1 MPVKRLLQISLC
13 STALVYL
20 SACSEKPPEH
30 TQVSQQPPTATN
42 HANTS
47 VKHTSY
53 FSSRARIN
61 FDDLALLAETEV
73 PAKHS
78 DSDKKRICKRVLGI
92 KLCGTANWVY
102 NVNRDGPVKVSGLD
116 NNIHIDIPM
125 SFDGTAGIRG
135 DVAKVLQMD
144 AMDFSGSLNAKLIL
158 HLDIA
163 ENWCPV
169 IKPQIN
175 YAWTKTPRLNWA
187 AGIDFNLQDKL
198 DKAIN
203 KQLASLQEN
212 VLQSIDC
219 SEFRKKINEQWK
231 PHSLALDLP
240 DTDTVY
246 LHIVPTA
253 FSFSGM
259 KTESDKLGL
268 SFTLEA
274 QTHVDAMAIQNTEP
288 LILPPVTR
296 TEYAVG
302 ETRFNVLIKA
312 DYGKLQSLAEPHL
325 VGQTFTEQ
333 SPAGDVSVKISS
345 IEFSGNP
352 SGLTINLGFLA
363 DLPAAKADTPGN
375 IYLTAKPIADPI
387 SHKIRLDNIALSNV
401 IDSTLWNT
409 LAKVFNQKI
418 IAEIEKRSVLD
429 ISQQMQSVS
438 SKITEQLSD
447 PSRTSGLQIHAES
460 VRASVE
466 EIVAEATHLTAL
478 VRVESMLDI
487 EIPIQTLFATRR

>member
-1 MPVKRLLQISLC
+1 MKQLLKISLC
-13 STALVYL
+13 CAALVLL
-20 SACSEKPPEH
+20 SACAEKEPEHSQISQKPP
-30 TQVSQQPPTATN
+30 AAIR
-42 HANTS
+42 HADAG
-47 VKHTSY
+47 VKHTS
-53 FSSRARIN
+53 FISSRARVN

-73 PAKHS
+73 PTTHS
-78 DSDKKRICKRVLGI
+78 DSDTKRICKRVLGI
-92 KLCGTANWVY
+92 KICGTANWVY
-102 NVNRDGPVKVSGLD
+102 NVNRDGPVMVSGLE

-135 DVAKVLQMD
+135 DVAKVLKMD
-144 AMDFSGSLNAKLIL
+144 AMDFAGSLNAKLIL

-175 YAWTKTPRLNWA
+175 YEWTKTPKLNWA
-187 AGIDFNLQDKL
+187 AGIDINLQDRL

-203 KQLASLQEN
+203 KQLATLQKT
-212 VLQSIDC
+212 VLDSIDC
-219 SEFRKKINEQWK
+219 SEFRQQINEQWK

-240 DTDTVY
+240 NADTVY
-246 LHIVPTA
+246 LNIVPTG

-259 KTESDKLGL
+259 NTDADQLGL

-274 QTHVDAMAIQNTEP
+274 QTNVESSPIQNTEL

-296 TEYAVG
+296 KEYGIG

-312 DYGKLQSLAEPHL
+312 DYAKLQALAEPHL
-325 VGQTFTEQ
+325 LGKTFTEQ
-333 SPAGDVSVKISS
+333 SPAGDVSVTINSV
-345 IEFSGNP
+345 EFSGNP

-363 DLPAAKADTPGN
+363 DLPASKADTPGN

-387 SHKIRLDNIALSNV
+387 SHKIRLDDIELSNV

-409 LAKVFNQKI
+409 LAAVFNKKI
-418 IAEIEKRSVLD
+418 ITEIEKRSVLD
-429 ISQQMQSVS
+429 ISEQMQGVA
-438 SKITEQLSD
+438 SKIAEQVSD

-460 VRASVE
+460 IRASVE
-466 EIVAEATHLTAL
+466 EIIAEEMHLSVL
-478 VRVESMLDI
+478 VRVESLLDI